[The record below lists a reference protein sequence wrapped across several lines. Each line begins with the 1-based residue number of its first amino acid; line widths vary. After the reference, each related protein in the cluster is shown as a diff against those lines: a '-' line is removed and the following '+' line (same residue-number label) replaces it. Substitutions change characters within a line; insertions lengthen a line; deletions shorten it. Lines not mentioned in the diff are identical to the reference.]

1 MAYLL
6 KDKPTDVTRLT
17 DGYYTGKTYKFGGE
31 TYAIVARCISD
42 AKKYKTKK
50 IAENVCNK
58 LYDSVCN
65 YTFKVV
71 DEREEPGYDYVKNT
85 PDWKCV
91 GQYPN
96 IKG

>member
-6 KDKPTDVTRLT
+6 KDNSNVFPQLP
-17 DGYYTGKTYKFGGE
+17 DGYYTGKTYKYGGE
-31 TYAIVARCISD
+31 TYAIVTRSISD

-50 IAENVCNK
+50 IAENACNK
-58 LYDSVCN
+58 LYDSICN
-65 YTFKVV
+65 YIFKVV

-85 PDWKCV
+85 LDWKCV

>member
-6 KDKPTDVTRLT
+6 KDKPTDVTRLP

-31 TYAIVARCISD
+31 TYAIVARCTSD

-71 DEREEPGYDYVKNT
+71 DEREKPGYDYVKNT
-85 PDWKCV
+85 PD
-91 GQYPN
+91 
-96 IKG
+96 